1 MKFSDSNNFG
11 PTDDEV
17 INTFVDLDFDF
28 KKAAVDL
35 KGLINSEKDT
45 HNKREEQYS
54 YINSN
59 ICIARLGRRQPEIL
73 H

>member
-1 MKFSDSNNFG
+1 M
-11 PTDDEV
+11 
-17 INTFVDLDFDF
+17 
-28 KKAAVDL
+28 
-35 KGLINSEKDT
+35 KGLIHSEKDT

-73 H
+73 PTKFGPTDNNEDDHIKFQENAGCCPHL